1 MPEELALAPAPGLA
15 ALGTQHTQGP
25 TGTDT
30 NGSSCQGQHTGRSSQ
45 GPTAAQG
52 SSTYLF
58 DLGPVIVQGQPVGG
72 PCDSQEAAQ
81 EARSESP
88 L

>member
-1 MPEELALAPAPGLA
+1 MPEELALAPVLELA
-15 ALGTQHTQGP
+15 APGTQHTQGP
-25 TGTDT
+25 GTH
-30 NGSSCQGQHTGRSSQ
+30 GHGHKRQQHTGRSSQ

-52 SSTYLF
+52 SSTYLL
-58 DLGPVIVQGQPVGG
+58 DLGPVILQGQPVGG

-81 EARSESP
+81 EARSKSP